1 MESNRKTR
9 IFAHASG
16 LALSALAGIFLIGC
30 DVPLAGMAYTTD
42 AKLGGCND
50 WDQGGF
56 VYTGARPAVS
66 PNVHVCLLRGLDDV
80 FSVGLNA
87 LRDELSAVGIEAE
100 VHSGPDW
107 QTVGPQIVSARAQKT
122 NPFEIILIGH
132 SYGADDAL
140 RMASYFRD
148 RGVPVRMTILLDA
161 TSPIP
166 VPANIDICLHLYNLW
181 PPGDAAPDVFSG
193 NPVTPAVG
201 NTHTIIRNEV
211 VSPNNP
217 DPGLACVDHFNID
230 ASRKI
235 HQRIIS
241 EIFALPE

>member
-1 MESNRKTR
+1 MESHRGKCVYAQS
-9 IFAHASG
+9 IG
-16 LALSALAGIFLIGC
+16 LVFSAIAWAFLIGC
-30 DVPLAGMAYTTD
+30 DTRLAGMALSTD
-42 AKLGGCND
+42 ARLAGCND

-56 VYTGARPAVS
+56 VYTGARPAVP
-66 PNVHVCLLRGLDDV
+66 PNVHVCLLRGLNDV
-80 FSVGLNA
+80 FSVGLDA
-87 LRDELSAVGIEAE
+87 LRDALIGVGIDAE

-107 QTVGPQIVSARAQKT
+107 PTVGPQIASARAQKT
-122 NPFEIILIGH
+122 NPFGIILIGH

-140 RMASYFRD
+140 RMSAYFRD
-148 RGVPVRMTILLDA
+148 RGIPVRMTILLDA

-166 VPANIDICLHLYNLW
+166 VPGNIDFCLHLYNLW
-181 PPGDAAPDVFSG
+181 PPGNVAPDLFSG
-193 NPVTPAVG
+193 NPVAPAAG

-230 ASRKI
+230 ASRRI

-241 EIFALPE
+241 EILALPE